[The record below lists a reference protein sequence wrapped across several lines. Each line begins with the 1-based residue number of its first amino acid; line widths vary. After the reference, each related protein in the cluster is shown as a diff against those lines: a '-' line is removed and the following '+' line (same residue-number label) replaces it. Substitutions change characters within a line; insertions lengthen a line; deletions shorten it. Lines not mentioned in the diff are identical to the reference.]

1 MLATRHC
8 KSKAIILLATLAIA
22 ESRRVNQY
30 PRFVTKL
37 DLKSP
42 NKHGGPPLSFFSLAE
57 VSGGVSFV
65 PLGRATG
72 RPAAAVSRPAASRG
86 PRRESLR
93 VASAQ
98 HRASRSARVSAV
110 RMCEEGV
117 KESDKAGEEAKI
129 AIAALALVGALETGY
144 ITAEKLWGTGAGIE
158 RFCAS
163 AAGSGCS
170 DVLNSKWAYVG
181 DVPLSLFGFVA
192 YSAISFLAAAPLVGA
207 SEPPTDGAA
216 APAAATAATP
226 AADGALVF
234 GAGALV
240 TFSTYLMLLL
250 AVVIREPCVLCYVSA
265 SLTLGL
271 FALAWGGRVVRTR
284 TEAFVYAV
292 SGALVGFAAAATL
305 YAAQTGGAP
314 TLPQTL
320 ATPLEGSAPRAPPT
334 VRSTSSARALKIA
347 KRMDARGA
355 RFYGAFWC
363 SNCNNQKQ
371 LLGKEAMAS
380 IAYYECDAEGVGS
393 RRAECRAAGVKGYP
407 TWQLDGALYPGSRS
421 LEELEQMLDGK
432 ATPDAFPE

>member
-1 MLATRHC
+1 MLPTRHC

-30 PRFVTKL
+30 PRFATNL

-42 NKHGGPPLSFFSLAE
+42 SEHGGPPLSFFSLAE
-57 VSGGVSFV
+57 VSGGAAFV
-65 PLGRATG
+65 PLGRVTG
-72 RPAAAVSRPAASRG
+72 RPPAAASHLAASRG
-86 PRRESLR
+86 PRRESL
-93 VASAQ
+93 
-98 HRASRSARVSAV
+98 RVSAV

-117 KESDKAGEEAKI
+117 KESDRAGGEAKI

-144 ITAEKLWGTGAGIE
+144 ISAEKLWGTGAGIE

-163 AAGSGCS
+163 AAGSACS

-181 DVPLSLFGFVA
+181 DLPLSLFGFVA
-192 YSAISFLAAAPLVGA
+192 YSAIAFLAAAPLVGA

-250 AVVIREPCVLCYVSA
+250 AVVIREPCALCYVSA
-265 SLTLGL
+265 SLSTGL

-292 SGALVGFAAAATL
+292 SGALVGFVAAATL
-305 YAAQTGGAP
+305 YAAQTSGAP
-314 TLPQTL
+314 TPPQTL

-347 KRMDARGA
+347 KRMDARSA

-380 IAYYECDAEGVGS
+380 IAYYECDAQGVGS
-393 RRAECRAAGVKGYP
+393 RRAVCRAAGVKGYP